1 LPILNLRR
9 IHNIIETKTA
19 SFAEVFHAIY
29 GHHTPE
35 PTVVQGSDGKRQA
48 EKWDAYVAEGDK
60 AFLKTPHGTAQFV
73 LTFLV
78 ASTMLHSSCSS
89 TYERRYLTATILRD
103 LVDQSLQTD
112 VGRVCALPFGRVA
125 LPIVNGKVQQAK
137 IALQSLTAGPSVID
151 WWNSVLASD
160 LSLPSTTPVLNNPVL

>member
-1 LPILNLRR
+1 MPILNLRR

-112 VGRVCALPFGRVA
+112 VGRVCALPSGRVA
-125 LPIVNGKVQQAK
+125 LPIVNGKVRCYQQETFCCPLRNVEMSERGPFGSWEK
-137 IALQSLTAGPSVID
+137 IQGCG
-151 WWNSVLASD
+151 
-160 LSLPSTTPVLNNPVL
+160 